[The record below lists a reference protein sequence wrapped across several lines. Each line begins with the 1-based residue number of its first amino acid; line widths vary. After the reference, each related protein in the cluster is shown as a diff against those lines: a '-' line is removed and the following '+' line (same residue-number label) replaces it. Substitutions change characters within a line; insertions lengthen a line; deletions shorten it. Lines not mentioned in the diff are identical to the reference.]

1 MVELYMKKEAIEIK
15 KVIDSSEKI
24 LLHCHPGPDPDSVGS
39 VLAMKRYL
47 KSLGKDTTAII
58 GDSKYPI
65 DLMAVFP
72 LEKEIE
78 EKSIKDINLIDY
90 DLFIILDSAS
100 LSQISRETDI
110 IFPNT
115 LKTVAI
121 DHHKTNTKFA
131 DINLVLDDYS
141 STTMVLYDLFE
152 ELGVKIDKEMALYLF
167 LGLYFDT
174 GGFKFSYTSPHSF
187 EVATKLTKIN
197 PHFHQAVFDLENSK
211 KEEELILMGLGL
223 NSISKHCGEKVV
235 LSSLSYATLQKYGI
249 SKDDATAYG
258 GNSSTLKTVIGWDIT
273 ASLVEAEPNIT
284 KISLRTRDQDR
295 YDVSKI
301 AVNVGEGGGG
311 HAGAAGTRVLGN
323 IEEAKKELLQYIE
336 KNVL

>member
-1 MVELYMKKEAIEIK
+1 MKKEAIEIK
-15 KVIDSSEKI
+15 KAIDSSEKI
-24 LLHCHPGPDPDSVGS
+24 LLHCHPEPDSDSIGS

-58 GDSKYPI
+58 GDSKYPTN
-65 DLMAVFP
+65 LMTAFP
-72 LEKEIE
+72 LETEIE
-78 EKSIKDINLIDY
+78 EKSMKDINLIDY

-110 IFPNT
+110 IFPST
-115 LKTVAI
+115 LKTIAI
-121 DHHKTNTKFA
+121 DHHKSNTKFA

-152 ELGVKIDKEMALYLF
+152 ELGIKVDKEMALYLF

-174 GGFKFSYTSPHSF
+174 GGFQFPYTSPHSF

-197 PHFHQAVFDLENSK
+197 PHFHQAVFDVGNSK
-211 KEEELILMGLGL
+211 KEEELILMGLAL
-223 NSISKHCGEKVV
+223 SSISKHCGGKVV
-235 LSSLSYATLQKYGI
+235 LSSLPYATLQKHGI
-249 SKDDATAYG
+249 SREDAATYG
-258 GNSSTLKTVIGWDIT
+258 VIPSTLKTVIGWDIA

-284 KISLRTRDQDR
+284 KITFRTRDQNR

-301 AVNVGEGGGG
+301 ATNVGEGGGG

-323 IEEAKKELLQYIE
+323 IEEAKKELLEYIE